1 MNSKE
6 MIDLY
11 CDKKRLREKG
21 ILSLRLYMAELY
33 CSCDQR
39 WVSGKVFPIYGTNLL
54 NPSAY

>member
-6 MIDLY
+6 LIDY
-11 CDKKRLREKG
+11 YSTKKHLREKG
-21 ILSLRLYMAELY
+21 ISFLRLYMAELY